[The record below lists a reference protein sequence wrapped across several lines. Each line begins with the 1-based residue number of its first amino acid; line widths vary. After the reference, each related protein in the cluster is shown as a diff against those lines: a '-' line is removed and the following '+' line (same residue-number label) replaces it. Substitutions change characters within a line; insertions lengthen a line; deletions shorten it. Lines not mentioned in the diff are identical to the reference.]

1 MGKTEVNDIHINTAG
16 GILFIK
22 QHVYSN
28 IIRQWL
34 SLAVCFIRFG
44 ARTAVCMP
52 PIVVHTFKSMLEL
65 FLHIIE
71 PLRG

>member
-22 QHVYSN
+22 RHLSGN
-28 IIRQWL
+28 ILRQWL
-34 SLAVCFIRFG
+34 SLAVRFVRFG

-52 PIVVHTFKSMLEL
+52 PIVVHTFKSVLEL